1 MASSTRITTSDNLN
15 KLIKFKVYPKR
26 YIHKVAINE
35 AGMDTITI
43 KELRILCKKN
53 SITKATNTTAIN
65 KS

>member
-1 MASSTRITTSDNLN
+1 
-15 KLIKFKVYPKR
+15 VYPKR
-26 YIHKVAINE
+26 YIPIKVAINE

-65 KS
+65 KSCKTGSAASGVNRTIFGNF